1 MTKQRI
7 TFRMLLWMGIG
18 YIALPFAVVLLV
30 AFWLQDLVA
39 GANKHLWRGMARERI
54 TFRMLLWIGI
64 GMAAVPF
71 AAVLLVAFW
80 LQDLVA
86 GANKHLWRGKSNADT
101 TDPR

>member
-1 MTKQRI
+1 MAKQPI
-7 TFRMLLWMGIG
+7 TFRMLLWM
-18 YIALPFAVVLLV
+18 
-30 AFWLQDLVA
+30 
-39 GANKHLWRGMARERI
+39 
-54 TFRMLLWIGI
+54 GI

-86 GANKHLWRGKSNADT
+86 GANKHKWRKEKSDVDT